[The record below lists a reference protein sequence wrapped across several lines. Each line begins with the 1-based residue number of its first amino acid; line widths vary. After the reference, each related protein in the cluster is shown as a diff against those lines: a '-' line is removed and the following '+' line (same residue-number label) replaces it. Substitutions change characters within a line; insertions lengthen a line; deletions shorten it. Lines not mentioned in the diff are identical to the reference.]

1 MLQCGENVVVAR
13 DGTRLILSH
22 PRSRFQ
28 LELSLPSERIEIAVG
43 EESETRIRGISG
55 LGFMQKV
62 AISTI
67 ECHVPTGQPVRWT
80 MRAVYRPVA
89 RLLKGT

>member
-13 DGTRLILSH
+13 DGARLVLSH

-67 ECHVPTGQPVRWT
+67 ECHMPKCQPIRWT
-80 MRAVYRPVA
+80 IRAVCRPVSHS
-89 RLLKGT
+89 LKGT